1 MTEATT
7 IGHFFVLVVLL
18 TLYTH
23 FSAFAFLQLQFFFT
37 LHRNTWLWVKI
48 ETNWTC
54 CHGNSCVQSPFSF
67 FFFYSWN
74 VSVTLF
80 WEKLLVHWD
89 SLVSVHSSSLSVW
102 WLNGWVGLCLWCGV
116 DLTAQRSVLGDGHKA
131 ALDAHLQANCCATL
145 SQEEAS
151 CCTELTNLPG
161 LSASCALLD
170 LWSTLK
176 STRKGWWCVRCSL
189 LYYTIT
195 LIDAK
200 FIILSIINE
209 AFTVLFV
216 QPNKL
221 N

>member
-7 IGHFFVLVVLL
+7 IGHFFVLVVLV
-18 TLYTH
+18 TLYSH
-23 FSAFAFLQLQFFFT
+23 FSVFAFLQLQFFS
-37 LHRNTWLWVKI
+37 LYRNTWLWIKI

-54 CHGNSCVQSPFSF
+54 CHGNSCVQSPFI
-67 FFFYSWN
+67 FYSWN

-80 WEKLLVHWD
+80 WKKLLVHRD
-89 SLVSVHSSSLSVW
+89 SLVSVHSSSLLVW
-102 WLNGWVGLCLWCGV
+102 RLNGWVGLCLWCGV
-116 DLTAQRSVLGDGHKA
+116 DLTVQRSVLGDSHKA
-131 ALDAHLQANCCATL
+131 ALDAHLQANYCATL
-145 SQEEAS
+145 EQEEAS

-176 STRKGWWCVRCSL
+176 STRKGWWCVWCSL

-209 AFTVLFV
+209 AFTVLFM
-216 QPNKL
+216 QPNKR